1 MDFQVARE
9 PLLRAL
15 QLLQN
20 IVEPRQTLPILANV
34 LIEAREGGLR
44 LAATDLEVGAR
55 VAVPGTVARP
65 GAITLAARKLVELV
79 RELPAQP
86 VAFVAPRQRRGR
98 AQVRDRAIPA
108 GRAPG
113 RGVPPARPGRG
124 GGEPQRGGGAS
135 PHDGRAD
142 ELRDVAGREPP
153 VPERALSHRAE
164 AGAAAGGHRRPP
176 PGPRAERRGRGRGDG
191 RHRAAEGGAGDHP
204 GPGRGR
210 AGGPRGR
217 GEQVLRAHGG
227 LRARLEAGR
236 GAVPELR
243 AGHSE
248 VLAPAAGRGAR
259 AAPGG
264 DPPGGGRR
272 RRSDAPRPA

>member
-86 VAFVAPRQRRGR
+86 VAFTLLDNGGVELKCGTARFKLVGL
-98 AQVRDRAIPA
+98 PA
-108 GRAPG
+108 EEYPHLAELTTEH
-113 RGVPPARPGRG
+113 VLRPGYDYG
-124 GGEPQRGGGAS
+124 HEFEFGLGMIL
-135 PHDGRAD
+135 DG
-142 ELRDVAGREPP
+142 L
-153 VPERALSHRAE
+153 
-164 AGAAAGGHRRPP
+164 
-176 PGPRAERRGRGRGDG
+176 
-191 RHRAAEGGAGDHP
+191 
-204 GPGRGR
+204 
-210 AGGPRGR
+210 
-217 GEQVLRAHGG
+217 Q
-227 LRARLEAGR
+227 RART
-236 GAVPELR
+236 
-243 AGHSE
+243 
-248 VLAPAAGRGAR
+248 
-259 AAPGG
+259 
-264 DPPGGGRR
+264 PPKKTTRKPT
-272 RRSDAPRPA
+272 S